1 MLACDFQTKQPAV
14 RTGKPTRTP
23 SRTPAQETVP
33 LCRHGPAIQCLTL
46 LLWKSGFCKSTNFSL
61 QIRHAFFL
69 HFPHFFSPRI
79 CYFQKKMYLC
89 SLFRGVLAQL
99 ARAFDWQSRGQGFD
113 SPILHSSKMTALK
126 EKLEKVCR
134 YKKKAVHLQPQLRA
148 STARKLP

>member
-1 MLACDFQTKQPAV
+1 MNGHQIDSRHLRPSHRESGIPLFQRERTCLPAISKQNSQAV
-14 RTGKPTRTP
+14 RTGKPTRAP

-113 SPILHSSKMTALK
+113 SPILHK
-126 EKLEKVCR
+126 
-134 YKKKAVHLQPQLRA
+134 
-148 STARKLP
+148 